1 MNILSTQL
9 KGNLQKNK
17 QRASTVLQQM
27 PTILH
32 QTQNNPFLQDRPQ
45 IGFIF
50 DNRYQEILQ
59 ALLANIAVL
68 KIRWPTAEQ
77 NGLIN
82 FEIHS
87 NHYCNIR

>member
-9 KGNLQKNK
+9 KGNLQKKK

-59 ALLANIAVL
+59 ALFSQYSCVEDSLANS
-68 KIRWPTAEQ
+68 RAEWTNQ
-77 NGLIN
+77 L
-82 FEIHS
+82 
-87 NHYCNIR
+87 